1 MGKRKIR
8 VAITGHRF
16 WSNMKKERI
25 RLFDNSDF
33 FISLMLRFGYRK
45 SEIILLNG
53 CATGVDLWFGSYAMA
68 RGLRLELYLPFKRTT
83 QIVKGKMNLQQRT
96 SLNKQY
102 KYAEKVVV
110 VNETYHTVG
119 YQKRNIAL
127 VDNSQILLSYYTRTR
142 SGSGNC
148 VRYAMRRDRK
158 IINLR
163 DLHQTFDY
171 ENDVHNLGLLL
182 E

>member
-1 MGKRKIR
+1 MGKQKIR

-16 WSNMKKERI
+16 WPNMKKERI
-25 RLFDNSDF
+25 RLFDNMDF
-33 FISLMLRFGYRK
+33 FISLMLKFGYK
-45 SEIILLNG
+45 KKDIVLLSG
-53 CATGVDLWFGSYAMA
+53 CATGIDLWYGSYAMA

-83 QIVKGKMNLQQRT
+83 QIVKGKMDLQQRT

-102 KYAEKVVV
+102 RYAEKVVV
-110 VNETYHTVG
+110 VNDRFFTYG
-119 YQKRNIAL
+119 YQKRNMAL
-127 VDNSQILLSYYTRTR
+127 VNNSQILLSYYTRTR

-148 VRYAMRRDRK
+148 VRYAMSKNRK

-163 DLHQTFDY
+163 NLHETFDY